1 MTIKN
6 DIVLW
11 DNGADKFC
19 LLAIPNEAQ
28 YKYIDNIP
36 CITFGISY
44 ENFCF
49 KGYETFTLF
58 DKFYTDTIEKMGTV
72 HHSLNG
78 AFRICDVG
86 ADTDGYIDFE
96 MNNGKLL
103 VKGQLAEPSKV
114 AEINSPRQTVNAI
127 KGRVISVTPKP

>member
-28 YKYIDNIP
+28 YKYIDDIP

-44 ENFCF
+44 ENFRF

-103 VKGQLAEPSKV
+103 VKGQLGATFSSHSLQFEFE
-114 AEINSPRQTVNAI
+114 ADQTLLTTLLKGI
-127 KGRVISVTPKP
+127 KI

>member
-1 MTIKN
+1 MTVKN

-11 DNGADKFC
+11 DNGTDKFC
-19 LLAIPNEAQ
+19 LFSIPNEAQ
-28 YKYIDNIP
+28 YKYIDNIH

-103 VKGQLAEPSKV
+103 VKGQLGATFSSHSLQFEFE
-114 AEINSPRQTVNAI
+114 ADQTLLTTLLKGI
-127 KGRVISVTPKP
+127 KI

>member
-1 MTIKN
+1 MTVKN

-11 DNGADKFC
+11 DNGTDKFC
-19 LLAIPNEAQ
+19 LFSIPNEAQ

-44 ENFCF
+44 ENLRF

-103 VKGQLAEPSKV
+103 VKGQLGATFSSHSLQFEFE
-114 AEINSPRQTVNAI
+114 ADQTLLTTLLKGI
-127 KGRVISVTPKP
+127 KI

>member
-1 MTIKN
+1 MTVKN

-44 ENFCF
+44 ENFRF

-96 MNNGKLL
+96 MNNSKLL
-103 VKGQLAEPSKV
+103 VKGQLGATFSSHSLQFEFE
-114 AEINSPRQTVNAI
+114 ADQTLLTTLLKGI
-127 KGRVISVTPKP
+127 KI

>member
-28 YKYIDNIP
+28 YKYIDDIP

-44 ENFCF
+44 ENFRF

-58 DKFYTDTIEKMGTV
+58 DKFYTDTIEKMGTI

-103 VKGQLAEPSKV
+103 VKGQLGATFSSHSLQFEFE
-114 AEINSPRQTVNAI
+114 ADQTLLTTLLKGI
-127 KGRVISVTPKP
+127 KI

>member
-6 DIVLW
+6 DMVLW

-49 KGYETFTLF
+49 KVYETFTLF
-58 DKFYTDTIEKMGTV
+58 DKFYTDTIEKMETV
-72 HHSLNG
+72 RHSLNG

-103 VKGQLAEPSKV
+103 IKGQLGATFSSHSLQFEFE
-114 AEINSPRQTVNAI
+114 ADQTLLTTLLKGI
-127 KGRVISVTPKP
+127 KI

>member
-1 MTIKN
+1 MTVKN

-11 DNGADKFC
+11 DNGTDKFC
-19 LLAIPNEAQ
+19 LFSIPNEAQ

-44 ENFCF
+44 ENFRF

-58 DKFYTDTIEKMGTV
+58 DKFYTDTIEKMGTI

-96 MNNGKLL
+96 MKNGRLL
-103 VKGQLAEPSKV
+103 VKGQLGATFSSHSLQFEFEADQTLLTTLLK
-114 AEINSPRQTVNAI
+114 EIKI
-127 KGRVISVTPKP
+127 

>member
-1 MTIKN
+1 MTVKN

-36 CITFGISY
+36 CSTFGISY

-58 DKFYTDTIEKMGTV
+58 DKFYTDTIEKIETV
-72 HHSLNG
+72 RHSLNG

-103 VKGQLAEPSKV
+103 IKGQLGATFSSHSLQFEFE
-114 AEINSPRQTVNAI
+114 ADQTLLTTLLKGI
-127 KGRVISVTPKP
+127 KI

>member
-78 AFRICDVG
+78 AFRIYDVG

-96 MNNGKLL
+96 MKDGRVLI
-103 VKGQLAEPSKV
+103 KGQLGATFDSHSLQFEFD
-114 AEINSPRQTVNAI
+114 ADQTLIGALLQAI
-127 KGRVISVTPKP
+127 KP

>member
-6 DIVLW
+6 DMVLW

-19 LLAIPNEAQ
+19 LFATPNEAQ

-44 ENFCF
+44 ENFRF
-49 KGYETFTLF
+49 KGYETFTLL
-58 DKFYTDTIEKMGTV
+58 DKFYMDTIEKMGTI

-103 VKGQLAEPSKV
+103 VKGQLGATFSSHSLQFEFE
-114 AEINSPRQTVNAI
+114 ADQTLLTTLLKGI
-127 KGRVISVTPKP
+127 KI

>member
-44 ENFCF
+44 ENFRF
-49 KGYETFTLF
+49 KGYEAFTLF
-58 DKFYTDTIEKMGTV
+58 DKFYTDTIEKMGTI

-103 VKGQLAEPSKV
+103 VKGQLGATFSSHSLQFEFE
-114 AEINSPRQTVNAI
+114 ADQTLLTTLLKGI
-127 KGRVISVTPKP
+127 KI

>member
-28 YKYIDNIP
+28 YKYIDDIP

-44 ENFCF
+44 ENFRF

-58 DKFYTDTIEKMGTV
+58 DKFYTDSIDKMGTI

-78 AFRICDVG
+78 AFRICDFG

-96 MNNGKLL
+96 MNNGRLL
-103 VKGQLAEPSKV
+103 VKGQLGATFSSHSLQFEFE
-114 AEINSPRQTVNAI
+114 ADQTLLTTLI
-127 KGRVISVTPKP
+127 KGIKI